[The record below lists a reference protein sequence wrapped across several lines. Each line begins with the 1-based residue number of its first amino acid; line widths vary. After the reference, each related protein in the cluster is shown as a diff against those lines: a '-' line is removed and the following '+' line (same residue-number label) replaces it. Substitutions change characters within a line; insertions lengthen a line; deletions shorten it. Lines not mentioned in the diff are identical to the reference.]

1 MGCRQSTRDLAD
13 VNGFVRIGVPNRVYF
28 SNDSPVTRCQMA
40 EHAVMIPAWY
50 SAFIGSG
57 ISALSD
63 SADLYRPINSAFHLL
78 SGRLIF
84 RSSIVINCPNRAMV
98 SPMLMIP
105 KSVSG

>member
-1 MGCRQSTRDLAD
+1 MS
-13 VNGFVRIGVPNRVYF
+13 
-28 SNDSPVTRCQMA
+28 
-40 EHAVMIPAWY
+40 PAWY

-84 RSSIVINCPNRAMV
+84 GFSIVINCPNRAMV
-98 SPMLMIP
+98 SPFLIARP
-105 KSVSG
+105 DQDHP